1 MNSVLAFKT
10 ILVDSHHLP
19 AGTFL
24 SEGDAL
30 EFFSA
35 KDQPEEEMITQ
46 KEKPEE
52 EIIRWILGSP
62 AKDLLFDE
70 LKIEPD
76 SFVDCS
82 VKRPVIENPQ
92 EKPGDID
99 ILVCDGGVA
108 EHAIAFQCKPVTV
121 TAFNQDGDDI
131 NKLPDIK
138 DAVLQVNKQRD
149 TFGFYKNYLMVIV
162 KAYGR
167 KRAESNILFRGPSQG
182 TLKQIYEFPYRG
194 RLHDDVGIIFLEIV
208 QPTGK
213 SFNRMAQINIC
224 VDKGAATLSQ
234 PSRLTNRVKDYMQ
247 RAGVS

>member
-1 MNSVLAFKT
+1 MKSVLAFKT
-10 ILVDSHHLP
+10 MLVDSHLLP

-24 SEGDAL
+24 SKGDTL
-30 EFFSA
+30 EFFNA
-35 KDQPEEEMITQ
+35 EDQMEEEMITQ
-46 KEKPEE
+46 KGKPEE
-52 EIIRWILGSP
+52 EIIRWILATP

-70 LKIEPD
+70 LGIKPD

-82 VKRPVIENPQ
+82 VTRPVIENPQ

-99 ILVCDGGVA
+99 ILVCDGQVA

-138 DAVLQVNKQRD
+138 DAVFQANKQRNK
-149 TFGFYKNYLMVIV
+149 FGFYKNYLMVIV

-167 KRAESNILFRGPSQG
+167 KRAENSVLFRGPSQG
-182 TLKQIYEFPYRG
+182 TLKQIYEFPYRE

-213 SFNRMAQINIC
+213 SFNRMVQINIC
-224 VDKGAATLSQ
+224 VDKDAATLSQ
-234 PSRLTNRVKDYMQ
+234 PSRLTNRVKDHMQ
-247 RAGVS
+247 REGIS